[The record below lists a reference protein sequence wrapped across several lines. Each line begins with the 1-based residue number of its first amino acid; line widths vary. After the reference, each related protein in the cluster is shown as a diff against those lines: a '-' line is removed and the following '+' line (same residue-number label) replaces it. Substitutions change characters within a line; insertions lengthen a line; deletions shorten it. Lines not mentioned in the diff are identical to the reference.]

1 MTFVWLVPTMSK
13 HATGLS
19 GLNEFDIEE
28 FEGDEPIKSLGEGYF
43 TFDRDLNKRYGPRVF
58 GGDRLENESG
68 LWVVS
73 TRLRDFF
80 IAEEIVDVHFVS
92 VDIFEGRKKH
102 EGYFVMQF
110 LTGIDGIDERE
121 STISYGFGGVLYVD
135 NLALRADVIG
145 DDKLFKMS
153 ELPDAVF
160 ATEEFAAKMKAEG
173 FESFLIKPLS
183 EFGAI

>member
-1 MTFVWLVPTMSK
+1 MSFVWLVPTMSK
-13 HATGLS
+13 SATGLS
-19 GLNEFDIEE
+19 ALHEFDVEL
-28 FEGDEPIKSLGEGYF
+28 FEGDDPIESLGEGYF
-43 TFDRDLNKRYGPRVF
+43 TFDRDLNKRYGSRVF
-58 GGDRLENESG
+58 CGDLLDNEDG

-80 IAEEIVDVHFVS
+80 IAEEIVDVHFVP
-92 VDIFEGRKKH
+92 VDIFEGKKRH
-102 EGYFVMQF
+102 EGYYVMQF

-121 STISYGFGGVLYVD
+121 STLSYGFGGLLYVD

-153 ELPDAVF
+153 ELPDSVF
-160 ATEEFAAKMKAEG
+160 ATEEFANKMKAEG

-183 EFGAI
+183 EYGAS